1 MACPDDNTIAE
12 LMQGLLPADRRREI
26 ESHMHGCSTCASLVV
41 GIARTFAEP
50 EDLPS
55 GARFGRYQIEA
66 RLGRGGMGTV
76 YAARDPLLDRRVA
89 LKVLHHS
96 VTELS
101 DVRERILREGRALA
115 RLSHP
120 NVVAI
125 YDVGEEDGRLFLTME
140 LVAGATLR
148 AWLRDPRPWRE
159 VLEVFVQAA
168 EALAAAHAA
177 GVVHGDFKPDNVIVA
192 HDRRAFVM
200 DFGLARFHAPGAS
213 DRAPQIAGTPAYMA
227 PEQLRGASAT
237 PASDQFSF
245 CLALREALPAAAP
258 GWVLPIAL
266 RGLDPDP
273 ARRWPSMKELAA
285 RMRKQLDANVHYA
298 INAVLQLVMV
308 PFHVGVTTLF
318 LWAFFSADTTGPH
331 KPYAPTTEI
340 LGTIVVGWL
349 VLLFFSGWAPAGVI
363 WAPINAYGLFRK
375 RRWAVTS
382 SLIYSAV
389 AALTCFGTPAA
400 IYALATLWPLRKK
413 TATSR

>member
-1 MACPDDNTIAE
+1 
-12 LMQGLLPADRRREI
+12 
-26 ESHMHGCSTCASLVV
+26 MHGCSVCASLVV
-41 GIARTFAEP
+41 GVARTFGEA

-55 GARFGRYQIEA
+55 GSQFGRYRIED

-96 VTELS
+96 VTELH

-120 NVVAI
+120 SVVAI

-140 LVAGATLR
+140 LVTGATLR
-148 AWLRDPRPWRE
+148 AWLRTPRPWRD
-159 VLEVFVQAA
+159 VLAVFVQAA
-168 EALAAAHAA
+168 DALAAAHAA
-177 GVVHGDFKPDNVIVA
+177 GVVHGDFKPDNVIVSNEG
-192 HDRRAFVM
+192 RAFVT

-213 DRAPQIAGTPAYMA
+213 ERSPQIAGTPAYMA

-245 CLALREALPAAAP
+245 CATLRESLPPGAP
-258 GWVLPIAL
+258 GWVLPMIE
-266 RGLDPDP
+266 RGLDADP
-273 ARRWPSMKELAA
+273 ARRFSSMSELGA
-285 RMRKQLDANVHYA
+285 RLRQRLEANVHYA
-298 INAVLQLVMV
+298 INALLQLLMV

-318 LWAFFSADTTGPH
+318 VWAFVSSDKPGPST
-331 KPYAPTTEI
+331 PTHPGTEI
-340 LGTIVVGWL
+340 LGTIIVGWL
-349 VLLFFSGWAPAGVI
+349 MLLFFSGWAPAGII
-363 WAPINAYGLFRK
+363 WAPLNAYGLFRK

-382 SLIYSAV
+382 SLVYSAI

-400 IYALATLWPLRKK
+400 IYGLATLWPLRKK
-413 TATSR
+413 IATSR